1 MQIVHQLKQNA
12 NNYVKNINYD
22 KNTMISTKFDVK
34 KTLSLYLNGILY
46 WHDNLT
52 NMKKNNPQI
61 PFDNCVVKKT
71 SHK

>member
-1 MQIVHQLKQNA
+1 MANPIKSGTQIVHQLKQNA

-34 KTLSLYLNGILY
+34 NMLSLHLNGTIY

-52 NMKKNNPQI
+52 NMKKKLTNS
-61 PFDNCVVKKT
+61 F
-71 SHK
+71 